1 MSPECGTHV
10 WEGLGPV
17 VGRGKW
23 GLSNI
28 ALVAMFHEAQQNGGH
43 ESWLQFPSQQY
54 QHILVH
60 REQDWCLNSYTLQ
73 VLMELRDSPVQ
84 KTSHGSVAQSLHKH

>member
-17 VGRGKW
+17 VGRRKW
-23 GLSNI
+23 GLSNT
-28 ALVAMFHEAQQNGGH
+28 ALVAMFHEAQQNGRN
-43 ESWLQFPSQQY
+43 ESWLQFPSQKH

-60 REQDWCLNSYTLQ
+60 REQDWYCAA
-73 VLMELRDSPVQ
+73 V
-84 KTSHGSVAQSLHKH
+84 